1 MKLAVVGGGPA
12 GLYFALLI
20 KKARPEFDITV
31 LERNR
36 RDDTFGWG
44 VVFSDQT
51 MENFRAADAVTFD
64 QITASLAHWDDIDV
78 YVRDRVITSSGHGF
92 SGIARKKLLNILQA
106 RCEELGV
113 TLHFQADLRDTA
125 PRLADAPATAADT
138 AARSG
143 QGGLARY
150 GLADADLIVA
160 ADGVNSAL
168 RASHAAHFSPDLD
181 VRTAKY
187 IWLGTDLPFD
197 AFTFYFVE
205 NAHGV
210 FQAHCYRFDARTS
223 TFIVECDEASY
234 RRAGFD
240 RLDLPGTVAACE
252 ALFAPWLGGHRLR
265 SNALPT
271 AAPWTSFV
279 RVRNRSWF
287 HDNIV
292 LVGDAAH
299 TAHFSIGSGTKLAM
313 EDAIALAR
321 GLAGALPTAQA
332 LIEYQNERMT
342 EALRLQNAARNSM
355 EWFENVKRYIRLEPE
370 QFTYS
375 LLTRSQRVS
384 HENLRLRDPVYLDC
398 VERWFAA
405 GSRGDTP
412 LGVSLDVDKP
422 KGLSPPL
429 PMFTPYALRGMT
441 LVNRV
446 VVAPMDMY
454 SAEDG
459 TPGDFHLVHLGTRA
473 LGGAGLVITEM
484 TCVSPEA
491 RITRGCS
498 GMYHAE
504 HLAAWRRIV
513 AFVHRHSHARI
524 CLQLGHSGAKG
535 SARLPWEGTDV
546 ALDEGHWELVA
557 PSALRYAP
565 TLQLPRAMTRTD
577 MDRVCGDFVNAT
589 RMAIEAGF
597 DMLELHCAHGYLLS
611 SFITPLTNHRAD
623 EYGGS
628 IENRLRFP
636 LEVFGAMRAAWP
648 DDRPMSVRISATDW
662 VEDGL
667 TGDDAVVVARAF
679 ADAGVD
685 IVHVST
691 GQTSVDA
698 KPVYGRMYQ
707 TPFSDQVRNELG
719 VPTIAVGNITEP
731 DQVNSII
738 AAGRA
743 DLCALARPHLS
754 DPFWTLRAAAELGY
768 EGQPWPLQYLTG
780 KKQLERELNRKAV
793 AP

>member
-1 MKLAVVGGGPA
+1 MKFAVVGGGPA
-12 GLYFALLI
+12 GLYFALLL

-51 MENFRAADAVTFD
+51 LENFRAADAVTFD

-78 YVRDRVITSSGHGF
+78 YVRDRVITSGGHGF
-92 SGIARKKLLNILQA
+92 SGIARKKLLHILQA

-113 TLHFQADLRDTA
+113 TLHFQADLRDA
-125 PRLADAPATAADT
+125 
-138 AARSG
+138 
-143 QGGLARY
+143 GGLARY

-160 ADGVNSAL
+160 ADGINSAL
-168 RASHAAHFSPDLD
+168 RAGHAAHFGPDLD
-181 VRTAKY
+181 VRKARY
-187 IWLGTDLPFD
+187 IWLGTSFPFD

-205 NAHGV
+205 NADGV
-210 FQAHCYRFDARTS
+210 FQAHCYRFDASTS
-223 TFIVECDEASY
+223 TFIVECDEGSW
-234 RRAGFD
+234 RSAGFD

-252 ALFAPWLGGHRLR
+252 TLFAPWLNGHRLT

-292 LVGDAAH
+292 LIGDAAH

-321 GLAGALPTAQA
+321 VLEGSAPTPQA
-332 LIEYQNERMT
+332 LGTYQNERMT

-384 HENLRLRDPVYLDC
+384 HENLRLRDPVYLDG

-405 GSRGDTP
+405 GAPTETAVADTP
-412 LGVSLDVDKP
+412 DKP
-422 KGLSPPL
+422 SAFAPDASADKKGLSPPL
-429 PMFTPYALRGMT
+429 PMFTPYSLRGMT

-454 SAEDG
+454 CAEDG
-459 TPGDFHLVHLGTRA
+459 TPGDFHLVHRGTRA

-498 GMYHAE
+498 GMYGTGHI
-504 HLAAWRRIV
+504 AAWQRIV
-513 AFVHRHSHARI
+513 AFVHRHSSARV

-535 SARLPWEGTDV
+535 SARLPWDGTDV
-546 ALDEGHWELVA
+546 ALDEDHWEVVA
-557 PSALRYAP
+557 PSAVRYAP
-565 TLQLPRAMTRTD
+565 TLQMPRAMTRAD
-577 MDRVCGDFVNAT
+577 MDRVCADFVNAT
-589 RMAIEAGF
+589 RMALEAGF

-611 SFITPLTNHRAD
+611 SFITPLANHRAD
-623 EYGGS
+623 DYGGS

-648 DDRPMSVRISATDW
+648 ADRPMSVRISATDW
-662 VEDGL
+662 AEDGL

-679 ADAGVD
+679 AAAGVD

-698 KPVYGRMYQ
+698 RPVYGRMYQ

-719 VPTIAVGNITEP
+719 IPTIAVGNITQP

-754 DPFWTLRAAAELGY
+754 DPFWTLHAAAELGY
-768 EGQPWPLQYLTG
+768 TGQWWPLQYLTG
-780 KKQLERELNRKAV
+780 KKQLERELSRKAG

>member
-12 GLYFALLI
+12 GLYFASLI

-51 MENFRAADAVTFD
+51 LENFRAADAVTFD

-78 YVRDRVITSSGHGF
+78 YVRDRVITSGGHGF
-92 SGIARKKLLNILQA
+92 SGIARKTLLNILQT

-113 TLHFQADLRDTA
+113 TLHFHADLRDDS
-125 PRLADAPATAADT
+125 PRPADAPAPASETG
-138 AARSG
+138 ARSG
-143 QGGLARY
+143 QAGLARY

-160 ADGVNSAL
+160 ADGINSAL
-168 RASHAAHFSPDLD
+168 RARHAAHFGPDLD

-187 IWLGTDLPFD
+187 IWLGTTVPFD

-210 FQAHCYRFDARTS
+210 FQAHCYRFDAASS
-223 TFIVECDEASY
+223 TFIVECDGASW
-234 RRAGFD
+234 RSAGFD

-252 ALFAPWLGGHRLR
+252 TLFAPWLNGHRLT

-279 RVRNRSWF
+279 RVRNRAWF

-292 LVGDAAH
+292 LIGDAAH

-321 GLAGALPTAQA
+321 VLEGSASLPQA
-332 LIEYQNERMT
+332 LRTYQDERMT

-355 EWFENVKRYIRLEPE
+355 EWFENVKRYMRLEPE

-384 HENLRLRDPVYLDC
+384 HENLRLRDPVYLDG

-405 GSRGDTP
+405 GAPTETAVADT
-412 LGVSLDVDKP
+412 DAA
-422 KGLSPPL
+422 PL

-454 SAEDG
+454 CAEDG
-459 TPGDFHLVHLGTRA
+459 MPGDFHLVHLGTRA

-491 RITRGCS
+491 RITRGCA
-498 GMYHAE
+498 GMYRAE
-504 HLAAWRRIV
+504 HMAAWQRIV
-513 AFVHRHSHARI
+513 RFVHRHSHARI

-546 ALDEGHWELVA
+546 ALDEGHWEVIA
-557 PSALRYAP
+557 PSPVRYAP
-565 TLQLPRAMTRTD
+565 RLQMPRAMDRTD
-577 MDRVCGDFVNAT
+577 MDRVRADFVTAT
-589 RMAIEAGF
+589 GMAVEAGF

-611 SFITPLTNHRAD
+611 SFITPLANHRAD

-636 LEVFGAMRAAWP
+636 LEVFGAVRAAWP
-648 DDRPMSVRISATDW
+648 AERPMSVRISATDW
-662 VEDGL
+662 VEDGV
-667 TGDDAVVVARAF
+667 TSDDAVVVARAF
-679 ADAGVD
+679 TAAGAD

-719 VPTIAVGNITEP
+719 IPTIAVGNITQP

-754 DPFWTLRAAAELGY
+754 DPFWTLHAAAELGY
-768 EGQPWPLQYLTG
+768 AGQPWPLQYLTG
-780 KKQLERELNRKAV
+780 RKQLERELNRKAGT
-793 AP
+793 P